1 MIDKK
6 EHEIMSIF
14 QEESA
19 EVIQAISKIFRFGYD
34 SKHPDSNQTNR
45 EHLAEEIGDL
55 IAMVQLAIENKIV
68 DWRDV
73 EIAKDRKFEKLK
85 KWSSI
90 MK

>member
-55 IAMVQLAIENKIV
+55 IAMVQLAVENKIV